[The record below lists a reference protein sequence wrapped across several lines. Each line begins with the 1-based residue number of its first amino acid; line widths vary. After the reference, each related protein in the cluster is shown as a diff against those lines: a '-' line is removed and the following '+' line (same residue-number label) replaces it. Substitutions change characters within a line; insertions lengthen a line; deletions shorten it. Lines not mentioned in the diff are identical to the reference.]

1 MKRLMFWRE
10 LSDLRNC
17 VTMLSRGAELQQAQI
32 EAHRDAI
39 ATLTS
44 ELETLRDGLAGKK
57 VDSAA
62 DVKLSRPR
70 TFSGFRH
77 LAEGR
82 PGAA

>member
-1 MKRLMFWRE
+1 MKFFRRYSE
-10 LSDLRNC
+10 LKR
-17 VTMLSRGAELQQAQI
+17 TI
-32 EAHRDAI
+32 EAHEEQLDAHRDAI